1 MNFEFRMSMAE
12 AGGVRPSPGAETLVP
27 TGRPIYS
34 RIYRQP
40 TVLRP
45 KTGALRGRPAFTLL
59 ELLVVVAIMGI
70 VMTISVPFMNSAING
85 NKGMTGAVKGVQE
98 ASKFARDWAILQQ
111 TPHELRIRP
120 AEGVFEV
127 SASSSAGDGM
137 IGGGM
142 GNSGFSPSVEGKEW
156 RMGGK
161 QSGGG
166 GGGSFTMRLPDGVVI
181 EGLGVNGEDWTE
193 DEVARVRFYPNGTC
207 DEMSVVLYEAE
218 SGLRRNI
225 YLEVVTGLS
234 DIETDPNKFKVR

>member
-1 MNFEFRMSMAE
+1 MRTKQQSKVAH
-12 AGGVRPSPGAETLVP
+12 VS
-27 TGRPIYS
+27 YC
-34 RIYRQP
+34 
-40 TVLRP
+40 VLRVP
-45 KTGALRGRPAFTLL
+45 CARSADYALRNTKYATPHLGFTLI

-98 ASKFARDWAILQQ
+98 ASKFARDWAILKQ

-120 AEGVFEV
+120 ADGVFEV
-127 SASSSAGDGM
+127 GPSSGAGEGM
-137 IGGGM
+137 IGGGLARTEQ
-142 GNSGFSPSVEGKEW
+142 FSPNVQGKDW

-161 QSGGG
+161 PSGGEG
-166 GGGSFTMRLPDGVVI
+166 SGSFSMRLPDGVVV

-207 DEMSVVLYEAE
+207 DEMSVVLYEPE
-218 SGLRRNI
+218 SGKRRNI

-234 DIETDPNKFKVR
+234 DIETDPSKFKVR